1 MWIPIIIILYLAYT
15 YVIKYHH
22 KNIYYFY
29 LKQISNRINIYKGK
43 YFVDNFDKIIKPYF
57 LGDIDYINNSINIDR
72 TSKNQYAI
80 LKNKLDKNMINEL
93 KKTNV
98 SNNTIDKLIK
108 IILNNVHL
116 NGKNINIDDLIYV
129 DLLNVSGNYFPFFHT
144 DVQWSTFE
152 ENNGFQI
159 WILLEKDKKIHPRG
173 NMFILETDDVD
184 SSKIISIK
192 KNNIKIIEN
201 GGGFFS
207 EKVVQKINSLSDLK
221 PKIKYLNCDIGDIF
235 LMNPL
240 VYHCSD
246 PFIKFSNRTAIN
258 IRVLHKPKKK
268 LNIFD
273 INNGYTNLLLQKHT
287 FKKKQNG
294 YYLNNDNYHIKYKF
308 L

>member
-1 MWIPIIIILYLAYT
+1 MLMPIIIILYFT
-15 YVIKYHH
+15 YSYVMKYHH

-29 LKQISNRINIYKGK
+29 LKQISYRINLYKGK

-57 LGDIDYINNSINIDR
+57 LGDIDYINNNINIDR
-72 TSKNQYAI
+72 TSKNQYTI
-80 LKNKLDKNMINEL
+80 LKNKLDKNIINEL

-98 SNNTIDKLIK
+98 SNKTIDKLMK
-108 IILNNVHL
+108 IILNNIHL
-116 NGKNINIDDLIYV
+116 NGNNINIDDLIYV

-159 WILLEKDKKIHPRG
+159 WILLEKDTKIQPRG
-173 NMFILETDDVD
+173 NMFILETNDVD

-192 KNNIKIIEN
+192 KNNINIIEN
-201 GGGFFS
+201 VGSFFS
-207 EKVVQKINSLSDLK
+207 EKVVQKIDSLSELK

-246 PFIKFSNRTAIN
+246 PLIKFSNRRAIN
-258 IRVLHKPKKK
+258 IRVLHKPKKI

-273 INNGYTNLLLQKHT
+273 INNPYTNLLLQKHT
-287 FKKKQNG
+287 FNKKKNG